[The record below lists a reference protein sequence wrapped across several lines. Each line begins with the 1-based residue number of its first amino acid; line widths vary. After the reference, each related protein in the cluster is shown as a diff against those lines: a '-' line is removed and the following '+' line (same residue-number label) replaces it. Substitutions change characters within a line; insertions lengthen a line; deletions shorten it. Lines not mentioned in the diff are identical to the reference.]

1 MKATGWKKP
10 KLRNLTLIEVLS
22 IDMTFILYTYY
33 QGSLWHHS
41 DTLRRHPDTPQT
53 MSFSPHF
60 KAPEERVFVDGY
72 LVLGLLYLVFGGAV
86 TNCVIRTP
94 WSPCHSL
101 QHLSLPLR
109 TQPGAT
115 QPPLWTSYWGEFLE
129 SSWENVSSNKFQA
142 RTTIGLVYTPATFFI
157 FFFRT
162 ILILYPDRVNMHI
175 LDRRICFHNLLMEG
189 RVCCLFS
196 CVLDPFYEV

>member
-1 MKATGWKKP
+1 
-10 KLRNLTLIEVLS
+10 
-22 IDMTFILYTYY
+22 
-33 QGSLWHHS
+33 
-41 DTLRRHPDTPQT
+41 

-175 LDRRICFHNLLMEG
+175 LDRASLIGNFDLGRFSQTFFQENL
-189 RVCCLFS
+189 VCCLFS